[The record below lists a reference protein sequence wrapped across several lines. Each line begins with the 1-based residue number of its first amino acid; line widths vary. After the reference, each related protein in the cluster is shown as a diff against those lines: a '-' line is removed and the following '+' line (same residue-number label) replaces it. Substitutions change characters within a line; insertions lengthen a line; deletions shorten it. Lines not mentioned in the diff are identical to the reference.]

1 MYKKTWCT
9 CKAVVLLI
17 NPIAFF
23 DAQPLQ
29 KQAKQTGVSCYCGKH
44 CWLTLCFAGRV
55 FCVTSFGVC
64 THPKHQETTKQTKRN
79 HNKNQ
84 EPCKSESF
92 ARRYFFPFLP
102 QYGARSQ
109 ATKLRM
115 RPPKQSTKH
124 FDNHFN
130 PVSRA
135 ILKWRIG
142 NLKKPP
148 GFEQDWRFRFNLAN
162 SLWSGR

>member
-29 KQAKQTGVSCYCGKH
+29 KQAKQTGVSCCCGKH

-92 ARRYFFPFLP
+92 ARRYFFLFYLNTEPGPRLP
-102 QYGARSQ
+102 SWECVPQNSQ
-109 ATKLRM
+109 
-115 RPPKQSTKH
+115 QSTLTTI
-124 FDNHFN
+124 
-130 PVSRA
+130 S
-135 ILKWRIG
+135 KWRIG
-142 NLKKPP
+142 NLKTPP
-148 GFEQDWRFRFNLAN
+148 GFEKDWRFLFNLAN